1 MKVAENQRVYLRR
14 NESGWECAAFF
25 KWYVIEKNNMG
36 TSRLH
41 AESTLVAHLFA
52 AHSHLG
58 DMMKKA
64 MLTSLALAFTLLTGC
79 ASMSGSAPAAMK
91 DGMMVNAKGMT
102 LYTFDKDAAG
112 SGKSVCNDKCAVAWP
127 PMLATAN
134 DKPTGDWVVI
144 TRDNGQKQWAY
155 KGKPLYTWPEDQE
168 PGDKFGD
175 NYLKVW
181 HIVK

>member
-1 MKVAENQRVYLRR
+1 MYLADCFAISLTLGDKMKKMMITAMAL
-14 NESGWECAAFF
+14 AA
-25 KWYVIEKNNMG
+25 
-36 TSRLH
+36 
-41 AESTLVAHLFA
+41 TLVA
-52 AHSHLG
+52 
-58 DMMKKA
+58 
-64 MLTSLALAFTLLTGC
+64 GC
-79 ASMSGSAPAAMK
+79 ASMSGGAPATMK

-102 LYTFDKDAAG
+102 LYTFDKDVAG

-134 DKPTGDWVVI
+134 DKPAGDWVVI